1 MSPSHRRLRVLVLGA
16 SLAALAVLGPAC
28 SGGGGGGA
36 PASASLNGSLAILPA
51 TSTVLEQEP
60 NDTPAQA
67 NPVGQLLAG
76 ANLTIL
82 GSIRD
87 DGSDDF
93 DAFLVDVPEPIEV
106 TASLAHD
113 AGFDFDFWVYDPLT
127 QSVTFSFAT
136 VDVPEVGTF
145 PASGTFIL
153 IVSSFQ
159 GSGSYTLGLSA
170 VAALHLGATADG
182 AHLGALEAGRT
193 RVLRG
198 EGTRRVS
205 LSLPTGA
212 ELRVRGAGVEV
223 AFADATPDPRAA
235 RPVASLPVLAANE
248 ARARFA
254 PRSRAELSL
263 TGQGAWSVEVEA
275 RALGETDLAPA
286 APTPLALESL
296 HHRRAPRRPF
306 GEPWPAVVGELLV
319 RPLPHGPWKAR
330 LAALGGVELDATA
343 GFAHLVRVPVPTG
356 LEEVEALR
364 STVAAGFALRAGGEL
379 RDVAPNHWHQAQQ
392 TTPNDPF
399 FNLQWHYTQIQL
411 PAAWGITTG
420 SNDVIVAVLDTGS
433 SNHPDLA
440 GRFIAGY
447 DFISSA
453 ANAGDGGGI
462 DPDPTDVGDGNGLQP
477 SSFHGT
483 HVAGTIG
490 ALTNNGSGVA
500 GVTWSTRIMPLR
512 VLGLQGGT
520 DFDIGNAVRFA
531 ARLANNSNTLPP
543 ERAHILN
550 LSLGGPGSSQ
560 AMQDTYTAARNQ
572 GVTIFAAAG
581 NNNNSI
587 PFFPSAYAGVISVS
601 AVDFLGNKA
610 PYSNFHST
618 VDIAAP
624 GGSVAVDQNG
634 DGYADGVLST
644 KINDAVAPAQAV
656 FAFEQGTSM
665 AAPHA
670 AGVAALMLA
679 VDPSLT
685 PTQVQTILQ
694 DTASDL
700 GAPGKDPIFGH
711 GLINAHAA
719 VLAASGGGGGPPQ
732 LALSAES
739 LQFSAAQTQLDVQ
752 VQNVGG
758 GTLTLSAPTV
768 DAPPSG
774 TWLSATL
781 GPSSTGNINASS
793 VRVSVD
799 RGGLPPAI
807 YFGAVNL
814 GSDGGS
820 ATIQVLMTVGA
831 DDGLP
836 DVEIFVLAV
845 DSTTFETLGQF
856 VINPSSTSLGYV
868 FAALPP
874 GSYFLAAGSDD
885 DDNGFICD
893 VGDVWCGLYP
903 TLNQPRPV
911 VVPAGASLQGFDF
924 PVVSGFNSSLGTGPS
939 PFGALGPLR
948 LTR

>member
-1 MSPSHRRLRVLVLGA
+1 MPAPRPSKRSPFLGS
-16 SLAALAVLGPAC
+16 SLAIALVVGAAC
-28 SGGGGGGA
+28 SGGGGGAAPGA
-36 PASASLNGSLAILPA
+36 MLDGSLAILPA
-51 TSTVLEQEP
+51 ASTVLEQEP
-60 NDTPAQA
+60 NDVPAQA
-67 NPVGQLLAG
+67 NPVGRLVAG
-76 ANLTIL
+76 ADLSIL

-87 DGSDDF
+87 DGSDEY
-93 DAFLVDVPEPIEV
+93 DAFLVDVPDPVEV
-106 TASLAHD
+106 TATLSHD
-113 AGFDFDFWVYDPLT
+113 AAFDFDFWVYDPLT
-127 QSVTFSFAT
+127 QAVTFSFAT

-145 PASGTFIL
+145 PASGSFIL

-159 GSGSYTLGLSA
+159 GSGNYTLDLSA
-170 VAALHLGATADG
+170 VTPLQLEVGGDGTHLGWLAI
-182 AHLGALEAGRT
+182 GRV
-193 RVLRG
+193 RRLQG
-198 EGTRRVS
+198 EGLRRVS
-205 LSLPTGA
+205 LSLPDGA
-212 ELRVRGAGVEV
+212 ELRVHGTGVEV
-223 AFADATPDPRAA
+223 AFADATPDPRAP
-235 RPVASLPVLAANE
+235 RPVTSLPVLAANE

-254 PRSRAELSL
+254 PRSRAELTL

-275 RALGETDLAPA
+275 HALGDANLAPA

-296 HHRRAPRRPF
+296 HHRRVPRRSF
-306 GEPWPAVVGELLV
+306 GEPWPAVAGELLV
-319 RPLPHGPWKAR
+319 RPLPRKPWKAR
-330 LAALGGVELDATA
+330 LDAQGGVELDATPD
-343 GFAHLVRVPVPTG
+343 FAHLVRVPIPAVMD
-356 LEEVEALR
+356 EVEALR
-364 STVAAGFALRAGGEL
+364 STVAAGFALRGGGDL
-379 RDVAPNHWHQAQQ
+379 RDFAPNHRHLAQQ
-392 TTPNDPF
+392 TTPNDAF
-399 FNLQWHYTQIQL
+399 FNLQWHYSQIQL

-420 SNDVIVAVLDTGS
+420 SSNVIVAVLDTGS

-490 ALTNNGSGVA
+490 ALTDNGIGVA
-500 GVTWSTRIMPLR
+500 GVTWATRIMPLR

-531 ARLANNSNTLPP
+531 ARLSNNSNTLPP
-543 ERAHILN
+543 ERAHVLN

-572 GVTIFAAAG
+572 GTTIFAAAG
-581 NNNNSI
+581 NNNNSVLFY
-587 PFFPSAYAGVISVS
+587 PAAYTGVISVS

-610 PYSNFHST
+610 PYSNFNSR
-618 VDIAAP
+618 VDLAAP
-624 GGSVAVDQNG
+624 GGSLGVDQNG
-634 DGYADGVLST
+634 DGYVDGVLST
-644 KINDAVAPAQAV
+644 KIHDGVSPAQAV

-665 AAPHA
+665 ACPHA
-670 AGVAALMLA
+670 AGVAALLLA

-685 PTQVQTILQ
+685 PAQLQTILQ

-719 VLAASGGGGGPPQ
+719 LLAASGGGGGPPQ

-739 LQFSAAQTQLDVQ
+739 LQFSTSQSQLDVQ

-758 GTLTLSAPTV
+758 GNLVLSTPTV
-768 DAPPSG
+768 VAPPNG

-781 GPSSTGNINASS
+781 GAASAGNTNASS

-807 YFGAVNL
+807 YFGTVNL

-820 ATIQVLMTVGA
+820 AAIQVLMTVGA
-831 DDGLP
+831 DDALP

-845 DSTTFETLGQF
+845 DSTTFETRGQF
-856 VINPSSTSLGYV
+856 VLNPSTTSLSYL
-868 FAALPP
+868 FAALPA

-885 DDNGFICD
+885 DDNGLICD

-911 VVPAGASLQGFDF
+911 AVPAGATLQGLDF
-924 PVVSGFNSSLGTGPS
+924 PVVSGLNSSLGAGST
-939 PFGALGPLR
+939 PFGALGPWR